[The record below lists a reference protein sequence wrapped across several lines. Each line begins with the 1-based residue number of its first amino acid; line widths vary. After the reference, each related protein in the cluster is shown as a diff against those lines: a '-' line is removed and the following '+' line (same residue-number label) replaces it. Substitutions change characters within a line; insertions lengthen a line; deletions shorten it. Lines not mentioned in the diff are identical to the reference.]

1 MRTIKTIFLFTL
13 AILTITTT
21 MAQYKTGQMAPDIAL
36 ADVNGKTLHLH
47 DLKGKVVL
55 LDFWASWCGPCRRAN
70 KGFASLYAKLKS
82 KGFEI
87 FSVSIDDEKV
97 AWLQAIAADKI
108 TWLQVNDKGG
118 WYAPVAAAWKIEQ
131 IPATFLLDK
140 QGKIVALDLEGRE
153 LEFRVNKLLGQ

>member
-1 MRTIKTIFLFTL
+1 MHTLKLMFSLVLVALSFT
-13 AILTITTT
+13 AG
-21 MAQYKTGQMAPDIAL
+21 AQLKTGQQAPDIAL
-36 ADVNGKTLHLH
+36 NDVNGKTLRLS

-70 KGFASLYAKLKS
+70 KGLVSLYAKLKS

-87 FSVSIDDEKV
+87 YSVTLDDDKSE
-97 AWLQAIAADKI
+97 WQRAIAADKI
-108 TWLQVNDKGG
+108 TWLQVIDKGG
-118 WYAPVAAAWKIEQ
+118 WNAATATALKIEQ

-153 LEFRVNKLLGQ
+153 LEFRVNKLLKQ

>member
-1 MRTIKTIFLFTL
+1 MRTIKPVFLLVL
-13 AILTITTT
+13 AALAMTT
-21 MAQYKTGQMAPDIAL
+21 ALGQYKAGQMAPDIAL
-36 ADVNGKTLHLH
+36 ADVNGKTLHLS

-70 KGFASLYAKLKS
+70 KGFAALYTKLKS

-87 FSVSIDDEKV
+87 FSVSIDDEKA
-97 AWLQAIAADKI
+97 AWQQAIAADKI
-108 TWLQVNDKGG
+108 SWLQVNDKGG
-118 WYAPVAAAWKIEQ
+118 WYAPVATAWKIEQ

-153 LEFRVNKLLGQ
+153 LEYRVNKLLNQ